1 MAFTVHWG
9 YQQQH
14 SRTIVCFLRRRWVLI
29 KKTTS
34 NAIPSYLYTHTQ
46 LEYRASCQKKRCSI
60 HVTAGIL
67 EFLSLAKYRMTSERL
82 ILQLEFFRIS
92 FYFGALLSVNF
103 AKEAPKS
110 VISLCRDRR
119 DILVSIDRDESNNQA
134 SKMANVNRIQLTN
147 VSSYKQVETLC
158 HES

>member
-1 MAFTVHWG
+1 
-9 YQQQH
+9 
-14 SRTIVCFLRRRWVLI
+14 
-29 KKTTS
+29 
-34 NAIPSYLYTHTQ
+34 
-46 LEYRASCQKKRCSI
+46 
-60 HVTAGIL
+60 
-67 EFLSLAKYRMTSERL
+67 MTSERL